1 MKRLTALLA
10 AIAVI
15 AMSACTTNPAT
26 GKLAPIDLTQTK
38 FSQATHADLMAAAK
52 YATDH
57 GLPAIAAVYAAQDQ
71 LGTAILQ
78 QINACNAAIAAN
90 MPQVVAPPSGAG
102 PILAFEVAREAVGQ
116 ISGIPASVKLAC
128 EPITLP
134 SLPILPK
141 L

>member
-1 MKRLTALLA
+1 MRKL
-10 AIAVI
+10 I
-15 AMSACTTNPAT
+15 AMLCIVVLPACTTNPTT
-26 GKLAPIDLTQTK
+26 GKLTPIDLTQTQ
-38 FSQATHADLMAAAK
+38 FSQATHTDLLAAAK

-57 GLPAIAAVYAAQDQ
+57 GLPAIAAVYTAQDQ

-78 QINACNAAIAAN
+78 QINACNVAIAAN

-134 SLPILPK
+134 SLPVLPK